1 MSSLLDS
8 PLPFSATVMPN
19 KTGRGVDVVVD
30 MHIIVLATVPLPM
43 GLSLPHRFAPAS
55 PYSSLLLLH
64 HAAMP
69 LGKLVGFFS
78 CLRIRGN

>member
-30 MHIIVLATVPLPM
+30 MHIIVRSNRPSTHGPLT
-43 GLSLPHRFAPAS
+43 
-55 PYSSLLLLH
+55 SSLIC
-64 HAAMP
+64 P
-69 LGKLVGFFS
+69 S
-78 CLRIRGN
+78 